1 MNVLI
6 IEDDPMI
13 EFIHRH
19 YLEQT
24 SYFETIFSANTVDE
38 GSVILNENPID
49 LILLDIHL
57 KASSGLTFL
66 KEIRTNSLESE
77 VIIISAAK
85 EAESVKEGFHLGILD
100 YLIKPFS
107 YERFEESIQRFIER
121 KRMFTVGEFQ
131 QTTIDYLNH
140 PQLSVPRPLKTVT
153 LDEKGLS
160 QATYQHI
167 LDTINS
173 FEKAFTIQEL
183 TDKSKLSH
191 VSIRKYINFMEENGL
206 LTSQQIYTKIGR
218 PYKKYLMKDTQK

>member
-6 IEDDPMI
+6 IEDDPMV

-24 SYFETIFSANTVDE
+24 TYFETIFSANTVEE
-38 GSVILNENPID
+38 GSLILNENSID

-57 KASSGLTFL
+57 KTGNGLTFL
-66 KEIRTNSLESE
+66 KEVRTNSLESE

-85 EAESVKEGFHLGILD
+85 EARSVKEGFHLGILD

-107 YERFEESIQRFIER
+107 YERFEESIQRFLER
-121 KRMFTVGEFQ
+121 KNIFNNSEFQ
-131 QTTIDYLNH
+131 QTTIDHLNQATISQ
-140 PQLSVPRPLKTVT
+140 PNTSKTVT

-160 QATYQHI
+160 QATYQHV
-167 LDTINS
+167 LDTITTFNR
-173 FEKAFTIQEL
+173 AFTIQEL
-183 TDKSKLSH
+183 TDKSNLSH
-191 VSIRKYINFMEENGL
+191 VSIRKYINFMEENNI

-218 PYKKYLMKDTQK
+218 PYKKYLLNTVK